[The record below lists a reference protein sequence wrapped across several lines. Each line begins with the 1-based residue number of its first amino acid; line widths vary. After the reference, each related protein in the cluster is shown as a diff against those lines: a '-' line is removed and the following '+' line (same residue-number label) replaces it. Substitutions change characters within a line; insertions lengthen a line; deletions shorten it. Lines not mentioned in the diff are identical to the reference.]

1 LVREHYI
8 DKCSHQAAALYLFL
22 VTVSDIE
29 GLSYYSEAS
38 IMKRLSMDNC
48 ALNQARLNLIHLGLI
63 AYKKPLYQV
72 LALDGSLTST
82 VKTAVLQDS
91 FPAKTIEDSGV
102 KESLN
107 ETAPQDIL
115 SLQDTDTRSPYKPA
129 GEPLRKIDTS
139 RIDGLKSIKE
149 ILKKIT
155 EEQA

>member
-29 GLSYYSEAS
+29 GLSYYSEAAL
-38 IMKRLSMDNC
+38 MKRLSMDNR
-48 ALNQARLNLIHLGLI
+48 ALNQARLNLIRLGLI

-72 LALDGSLTST
+72 LALDGSLTLT
-82 VKTAVLQDS
+82 VRTAVLQDS
-91 FPAKTIEDSGV
+91 FPTKTIENSEV

-107 ETAPQDIL
+107 ETALQDIL
-115 SLQDTDTRSPYKPA
+115 PAQDTDTRSSYKPA
-129 GEPLRKIDTS
+129 EEPPHRTDTS
-139 RIDGLKSIKE
+139 RIEGLKSIKE

-155 EEQA
+155 E